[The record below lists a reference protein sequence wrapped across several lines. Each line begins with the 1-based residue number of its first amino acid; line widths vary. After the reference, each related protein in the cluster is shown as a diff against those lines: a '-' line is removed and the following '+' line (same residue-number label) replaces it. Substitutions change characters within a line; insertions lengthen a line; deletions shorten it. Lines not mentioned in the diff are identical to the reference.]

1 MNMHIPSKF
10 KQNEESTLLEIIR
23 EYPFA
28 TLITN
33 SESGIEATHL
43 PVILAKTDGK
53 NIIQAHIAR
62 ANKIWKSV
70 KEDSEILLV
79 FNGPNCYISP
89 NYYPTKAEAGK
100 AVPTWNYVVVH
111 VKGHISFIHDEKWI
125 YNMIDSLTNEHES
138 MQEMPWSISD
148 APDTYINKM
157 LPAIVGIEI
166 SVSSMEGQWKLSQN
180 QPEVNKFGVIK
191 GLLENG
197 ELKVSELV
205 NDQM

>member
-1 MNMHIPSKF
+1 
-10 KQNEESTLLEIIR
+10 
-23 EYPFA
+23 
-28 TLITN
+28 
-33 SESGIEATHL
+33 
-43 PVILAKTDGK
+43 
-53 NIIQAHIAR
+53 
-62 ANKIWKSV
+62 
-70 KEDSEILLV
+70 
-79 FNGPNCYISP
+79 
-89 NYYPTKAEAGK
+89 
-100 AVPTWNYVVVH
+100 
-111 VKGHISFIHDEKWI
+111 
-125 YNMIDSLTNEHES
+125 MIDSLTSEHES

>member
-1 MNMHIPSKF
+1 
-10 KQNEESTLLEIIR
+10 
-23 EYPFA
+23 
-28 TLITN
+28 
-33 SESGIEATHL
+33 
-43 PVILAKTDGK
+43 
-53 NIIQAHIAR
+53 
-62 ANKIWKSV
+62 
-70 KEDSEILLV
+70 
-79 FNGPNCYISP
+79 
-89 NYYPTKAEAGK
+89 
-100 AVPTWNYVVVH
+100 
-111 VKGHISFIHDEKWI
+111 
-125 YNMIDSLTNEHES
+125 MIDSLTSEHES

-157 LPAIVGIEI
+157 LPAIVGIDI